1 MTHEEIVA
9 VAHVLSTSAGMDS
22 GVAYGLIADTI
33 EALKAKTKVRA
44 PTTPV
49 VYYEKLEDANIAR
62 EAEWDSEGKLD
73 MSFLG
78 NAAAGEMGEVCNI
91 IKKLERERLGL
102 AGSRSTIAA
111 LAKELA
117 DVAIYTS
124 LIAIKARINLDRA
137 VMEKFNE
144 TSHKLGFVTRLHRC
158 P

>member
-9 VAHVLSTSAGMDS
+9 VAHVLSTSAGIDS
-22 GVAYGLIADTI
+22 GVAYGLVADAI
-33 EALKAKTKVRA
+33 EALKAKTKTEK

-62 EAEWDSEGKLD
+62 QAEWTNSDKLD
-73 MSFLG
+73 LSYYG
-78 NAAAGEMGEVCNI
+78 NAAAGEMGEACNV

-102 AGSRSTIAA
+102 DGTRSTVGA

-117 DVAIYTS
+117 DVSVYVS

-137 VMEKFNE
+137 IMEKFNE
-144 TSHKLGFVTRLHRC
+144 TSHKLGFKTRLHRC